1 MVADIRWTPT
11 RSLAPA
17 ASASEPSR
25 PVLVHDEVSEW
36 FETAPGDPYRRRAN
50 LAIQHLAAFGRTNIV
65 KTVRGAN
72 RGWRRAPLGGQGGY
86 HYYLWWAPS
95 DAPPVRDLDAPTGTI
110 LVRKVRHHDE
120 TDQLLEAGD
129 VAGQYR
135 PVEPLHLVFG
145 DGMGSAYTP
154 EQFDSARLPQPVR
167 QFRGYPGS
175 GKTTTLWLSALW
187 LDATDILYLTRHQ
200 GLADS
205 TREYLRAFAPRGTSV
220 RVETVDGLLSM
231 ILGSATT
238 PRSLNHYRESFRQR
252 PLYEALG
259 AWQGKTGLLY
269 DELYAYAFGRAL
281 PTEFRGLRAD
291 GVVVDPDTYFAA
303 RAPELGEDA
312 AMRAAAVIRT
322 LANRDTDW
330 SELFAQPVTARRAL
344 DALDQTG
351 PPDAIANVGGIFVDE
366 VQDLTPI
373 EYVLILRLAA
383 MIGERVG
390 TRPAV
395 AVAGDEA
402 QVVTPSAFD
411 WGEFGE
417 LANRELSAPQ
427 DRVLTENVR
436 SPYAIAQ
443 VVNNTWDLY
452 RSVTKRRRPT
462 GYARARHDYHT
473 TARVMHTNCASTEE
487 LGRLVSVLADLPG
500 TAVVY
505 PGYEIPRRYAAF
517 ADLMMLPEDVKGLE
531 RQTVAVVDPGPHI
544 AEVSAVADVGRTEG
558 LSEGPGALWGKLL
571 VDRLRVCLSRATEDL
586 LLIDN
591 QADDRTLDGVRS
603 LCRDVP
609 GFHETSP
616 DELEAFLA
624 HHRYDAEELVQ
635 RYLSDAHSLVG
646 SDNWP
651 AALRT
656 ARRGVE
662 LLGDTED
669 PGSVRDES
677 VRREAHT
684 LAAEIAFR
692 AACAQGMRPSDES
705 LFVDAE
711 RGFELAGEGASAE
724 VARAFRA
731 RLLAGD
737 EEPDPTDM
745 ARLGSLHAAA
755 VPGLRG
761 LVEAAVSQWL
771 DDVPPLDDSV
781 PQPAR
786 TEMLT
791 ALYRLATGPSGA
803 HYLSDRR
810 IKRALEPVFGADAL
824 GDILATGAEL
834 RDAEDRLASETRER
848 ERVEG
853 DLEAAR
859 ADVAAAAVKLE
870 DERDHSREVEE
881 WFADSERDLETARVE
896 LAQARGL
903 AADIEATLT
912 AVSEAHGSL
921 NEQLETIRTQHAQ
934 AEEERDEHARRADD
948 LETDIAKLR
957 ERIPPL
963 EDEARKM
970 LEERAARRR
979 LEDSVKEATG
989 ARDELAKRARGL
1001 EFEAERLRTDGV
1013 TVGQMT
1019 ERAADLDALLAIAE
1033 EEREEAAR
1041 ARAKADKRVARVEA
1055 EADDLRARLAALTA
1069 RNEELVKAAEAAE
1082 AAEAAR
1088 ATEEAA
1094 SSRRRRGWLGKFGL
1108 IALVVI
1114 SAVLAAPR

>member
-1 MVADIRWTPT
+1 
-11 RSLAPA
+11 
-17 ASASEPSR
+17 
-25 PVLVHDEVSEW
+25 VLVHHEVSEW
-36 FETAPGDPYRRRAN
+36 FESAPGDPYRRRAN

-65 KTVRGAN
+65 KTVRGPN

-95 DAPPVRDLDAPTGTI
+95 DAPPVRDLHAPTGTI

-120 TDQLLEAGD
+120 TDRLLEPGD
-129 VAGQYR
+129 VSGQYK
-135 PVEPLHLVFG
+135 PVEPLDLVFG
-145 DGMGSAYTP
+145 DQMGSAYTA
-154 EQFDSARLPQPVR
+154 EQSDSARLAQPVR

-187 LDATDILYLTRHQ
+187 LDTSEILYLTRHQ

-205 TREYLRAFAPRGTSV
+205 TREYLRTFAPRGTSV
-220 RVETVDGLLSM
+220 RVETMDGLLST
-231 ILGSATT
+231 ILGETRPHQT
-238 PRSLNHYRESFRQR
+238 LNQHRENFRQR

-281 PTEFRGLRAD
+281 PSEFRGLRAD
-291 GVVVDPDTYFAA
+291 GLVVDPDTYLAA

-312 AMRAAAVIRT
+312 ATRAAAVLRT

-330 SELFAQPVTARRAL
+330 SELFPQPVTARRAL
-344 DALDQTG
+344 DTLARDGL
-351 PPDAIANVGGIFVDE
+351 PDGIGDVGGIFVDE
-366 VQDLTPI
+366 IQDLTPV

-383 MIGERVG
+383 MLGERTG

-395 AVAGDEA
+395 AVAGDEG

-452 RSVTKRRRPT
+452 RSVAKRTRPT

-473 TARVMHTNCASTEE
+473 TARVMHANCESTEE
-487 LGRLVSVLADLPG
+487 LGRLVSRLADLPG

-505 PGYEIPRRYAAF
+505 PGYEIPRRYAEF
-517 ADLMMLPEDVKGLE
+517 ADLMMLPEDIKGLE

-544 AEVSAVADVGRTEG
+544 AEVSAVAEAGRPDG
-558 LSEGPGALWGKLL
+558 RPEGPGALWGKLL

-591 QADDRTLDGVRS
+591 QADEATLDGVRG

-609 GFHETSP
+609 GYHETSP

-635 RYLSDAHSLVG
+635 RYLSDALSLVG
-646 SDNWP
+646 SDQWT

-662 LLGDTED
+662 LLGDEED

-692 AACAQGMRPSDES
+692 AACAQGMRPADET
-705 LFVDAE
+705 LLRDAE
-711 RGFELAGEGASAE
+711 TGFDLAGEDASAE
-724 VARAFRA
+724 VARIFRA

-737 EEPDPTDM
+737 EEPTPSEM
-745 ARLGSLHAAA
+745 AGLGSLLPAA
-755 VPGLRG
+755 VPGLRS

-771 DDVPPLDDSV
+771 DDVRPLDAGAG
-781 PQPAR
+781 PTQ
-786 TEMLT
+786 TEMLE
-791 ALYRLATGPSGA
+791 ALYALATGPAGGTYA
-803 HYLSDRR
+803 SDGR
-810 IKRALEPVFGADAL
+810 ITRALEPVFGAEVL
-824 GDILATGAEL
+824 GDILDMRGTIREVESL
-834 RDAEDRLASETRER
+834 LASETRER
-848 ERVEG
+848 AQVDR
-853 DLEAAR
+853 DLEVAR
-859 ADVAAAAVKLE
+859 GDVAATGTQLE
-870 DERDHSREVEE
+870 REREHSREVEE
-881 WFADSERDLETARVE
+881 WFADSEQALENARVE
-896 LAQARGL
+896 LSQARGL
-903 AADIEATLT
+903 VAAIESNLAT
-912 AVSEAHGSL
+912 V
-921 NEQLETIRTQHAQ
+921 LETHESLTGELVTIRAGHAR
-934 AEEERDEHARRADD
+934 AEEQRDEHARRADD
-948 LETDIAKLR
+948 LEADIEKLR
-957 ERIPPL
+957 GRIPAL
-963 EDEARKM
+963 EEEARKM
-970 LEERAARRR
+970 LEERAARRK
-979 LEDSVKEATG
+979 LEEALKESDA
-989 ARDELAKRARGL
+989 ARDAADKNARGL
-1001 EFEAERLRTDGV
+1001 EFEAQRLRTDGAEA
-1013 TVGQMT
+1013 TEAT
-1019 ERAADLDALLAIAE
+1019 ERAAELDALLAMAE
-1033 EEREEAAR
+1033 EEREEAVR
-1041 ARAKADKRVARVEA
+1041 ARVKAVKRVERVEA
-1055 EADDLRARLAALTA
+1055 EAADLREEVASLTA
-1069 RNEELVKAAEAAE
+1069 KIDTLEEAAE
-1082 AAEAAR
+1082 EVAAKIAEVDDEP
-1088 ATEEAA
+1088 ATDEP
-1094 SSRRRRGWLGKFGL
+1094 RRGWLG
-1108 IALVVI
+1108 
-1114 SAVLAAPR
+1114 RRR